1 MTIKKHTITA
11 LAILFAPNLAWAGGF
26 RVALKGSYFSAED
39 SIFRDVYGSAAKFGL
54 EAGLDL
60 APNLSLW
67 ASVDTVHKTG
77 KLTVSEEETRVWI
90 TPIGAG
96 LRYDI
101 PADDKF
107 LFHVKA
113 GLEDVF
119 FKEENVIG
127 TASESALGFI
137 AGAGGAYR
145 VADAISL
152 GVFASWSTCKMSH
165 NGVDFKSGG
174 VDLGG
179 AIEIRF

>member
-1 MTIKKHTITA
+1 MKKRT
-11 LAILFAPNLAWAGGF
+11 LVGMAILLTTNLAWAGGF

-39 SIFRDVYGSAAKFGL
+39 SIFRDVYGGAAKFGL

-90 TPIGAG
+90 TPVGVG

-101 PADDKF
+101 PAGSKF
-107 LFHVKA
+107 VFHFKA
-113 GLEDVF
+113 GLQEVF

-127 TASESALGFI
+127 TASESAVGFI

-145 VADAISL
+145 LADAISL

-165 NGVDFKSGG
+165 EGIGFKSGG
-174 VDLGG
+174 MDLGG

>member
-1 MTIKKHTITA
+1 MKKHTLA
-11 LAILFAPNLAWAGGF
+11 GLAILLAANLAWAGGY
-26 RVALKGSYFSAED
+26 RLALKASYFSGED
-39 SIFRDVYGSAAKFGL
+39 ANFRDIYGGAAKFGL
-54 EAGLDL
+54 EAGLDI
-60 APNLSLW
+60 AANLSIW
-67 ASVDTVHKTG
+67 AGVDTVHKTG
-77 KLTVSEEETRVWI
+77 SLTVSLEETKVWI

-101 PADDKF
+101 PSGGKF

-113 GLEDVF
+113 GIQDVF

-127 TASESALGFI
+127 TASESALGLI
-137 AGAGGAYR
+137 AGAGAAYWIT
-145 VADAISL
+145 DMISL

-179 AIEIRF
+179 AVGIRF